1 MKVLKKIA
9 LVFPCLLLFAIAHG
23 SSNRIILSRIDSTFT
38 VTGKVVDSLTKEPV
52 HLVSIYLMDHQS
64 SSTPIKTVVT
74 NESGDFQLSYS
85 QRSFYLKINHLGF
98 QPQIKRIETPNGS
111 NIDIGTIE
119 LHKIDNKLEE
129 VTVSSKR
136 PTLELITGGY
146 RFNAE
151 NNILGNSTNI
161 AELLKQVPGL
171 TVDEIEGKLQLL
183 GKGAT
188 VLING
193 RKVNLGGQD
202 LLNYLKSLPS
212 NEVLSVNV
220 LTSPGAAYDS
230 AGDGGIL
237 DIRLKKNSNLGFFG
251 SASTAASTLWG
262 TDQSLNL
269 NLKKSKFEISLGY
282 NFSYGENL
290 HKRNDLI
297 KNYYLPDS
305 SYRYRQEQVSERS
318 QRTHSMK
325 TNTLY
330 NIDSTSTL
338 SFNYWYA
345 SFNGK
350 FPNERDATIY
360 NRKDEFQ
367 RQLKQLD
374 LMFLDNNFH
383 IVDLIYDKDFK
394 KKSKLSIGLNYAKY
408 SNENNTSFWR
418 KAYDFFNIAINSSE
432 NGSRNF
438 IITRPYEIWTF
449 NTDYKT
455 NIGKGTDLKF
465 GAKYARVNTESFFEN
480 LATDGNTVGGE
491 VNSENKVQYNENI
504 LAAYSSL
511 NGKYKHFSFDV
522 GLRLESF
529 DYKLLSV
536 LTDEQIKNNYLNL
549 FPNFNIRYDFEDL
562 KNSIALSGN
571 RRIERPGYNMLNP
584 FAVTNNP
591 IYFTNGNTHLKP
603 YFANR
608 LDLQY
613 SHKWNSNHSLI
624 FSLYGNSSKNMFT
637 YISRYN
643 AEVGSPEFNYYND
656 YNLNQI
662 GAYVMSQNKFGSSVN
677 VSTYLSAQ
685 RPTFR
690 SNNTADILL
699 PGIVNFSGSI
709 NTFINILPKTTVQ
722 ILGFY
727 TSKRNSFQMQ
737 YGATGY
743 ITTGLQQKVLR
754 DKLNISLTIED
765 IFNLQK
771 APISSLGNV
780 ISIETVNKLKSRYA
794 KLSFSYNFGKTF
806 SAKQTKKLEKDSRID

>member
-1 MKVLKKIA
+1 MKKLKKIA
-9 LVFPCLLLFAIAHG
+9 LILPYLSFFAISHA
-23 SSNRIILSRIDSTFT
+23 SSNTTIISFIDSTFT
-38 VTGKVVDSLTKEPV
+38 VTGKVVDSITNEPV
-52 HLVSIYLMDHQS
+52 HLVSISLLDHQS
-64 SSTPIKTVVT
+64 GSNPVRTVVT
-74 NESGDFQLSYS
+74 NESGDFQLTNS
-85 QRSFYLKINHLGF
+85 QRSFYLKINHMGF
-98 QPQIKRIETPNGS
+98 QFQIKRIVIPNGS
-111 NIDIGTIE
+111 NIDMGTIK

-129 VTVSSKR
+129 VAVSSRK
-136 PTLELITGGY
+136 PPLELITGGY

-171 TVDEIEGKLQLL
+171 TVDEMEGKLQLL

-212 NEVLSVNV
+212 NEVSSVNV
-220 LTSPGAAYDS
+220 LTSPSAAYDS
-230 AGDGGIL
+230 AGDGGVL

-251 SASTAASTLWG
+251 SASTSVSTLWG

-269 NLKKSKFEISLGY
+269 NLKKSKFEISVGY
-282 NFSYGENL
+282 NFSYSENL

-305 SYRYRQEQVSERS
+305 SYLYRQEQASERS

-345 SFNGK
+345 SFYGK

-360 NRKDEFQ
+360 NREDQFQ
-367 RQLKQLD
+367 RQLKQQD
-374 LMFLDNNFH
+374 FMFLDNNFH
-383 IVDLIYDKDFK
+383 IADFIYDKDFK
-394 KKSKLSIGLNYAKY
+394 TKSKLSIGMNYAKY

-418 KAYDFFNIAINSSE
+418 KAYDFSNTEINSSE
-432 NGSRNF
+432 NDSRNF
-438 IITRPYEIWTF
+438 ITSRPYEIWTF

-455 NIGKGTDLKF
+455 NIGKGIDLKF
-465 GAKYARVNTESFFEN
+465 GAKYARANTESFFKN
-480 LATDGNTVGGE
+480 LATDGIIDAGE
-491 VNSENKVQYNENI
+491 LNNENKVQYNENI

-511 NGKYKHFSFDV
+511 NGKLKHFSFDL

-529 DYKLLSV
+529 DYKLRAVS
-536 LTDEQIKNNYLNL
+536 TDEQIKNNYLNL

-571 RRIERPGYNMLNP
+571 RRIERPGYSMLNP
-584 FAVTNNP
+584 FAVNNNP

-643 AEVGSPEFNYYND
+643 EEVGSPEFNYYND

-662 GAYVMSQNKFGSSVN
+662 GGYVMSQNKFGSSVN

-690 SNNTADILL
+690 SNNTEDILL

-709 NTFINILPKTTVQ
+709 NTFIYILPKTTVQ

-727 TSKRNSFQMQ
+727 ASKRNSFQMQ

-743 ITTGLQQKVLR
+743 ITTGLQQKVLQ